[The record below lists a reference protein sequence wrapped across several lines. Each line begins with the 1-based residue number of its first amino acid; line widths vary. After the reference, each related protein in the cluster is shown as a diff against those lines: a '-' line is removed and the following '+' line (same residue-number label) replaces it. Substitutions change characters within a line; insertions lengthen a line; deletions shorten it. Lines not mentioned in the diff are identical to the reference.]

1 MSLNNSA
8 LVVEKTRGFPS
19 RETAKEN
26 GLRISRSLG
35 LSNGGAIAEL
45 IDR

>member
-8 LVVEKTRGFPS
+8 LVVEKTRGVS
-19 RETAKEN
+19 SQETAKEN
-26 GLRISRSLG
+26 GLPISRSFRLR
-35 LSNGGAIAEL
+35 NGGAIAEL